1 MFEKDY
7 LMRLIQTL
15 MDAINRIINNI
26 DKGDIE
32 EAKKQLTDSY
42 KLLDNNESYF
52 FEKNYEEIVAFFKL
66 KEGNHLK
73 RVEILAEL
81 LFLDASIETDKII
94 KKNKIAKSEQLF
106 KHYLQFSKEYSFEI
120 KNKLALIETEL
131 EKF

>member
-7 LMRLIQTL
+7 LMLLIQTL

-52 FEKNYEEIVAFFKL
+52 FEKNYEEIVAFF
-66 KEGNHLK
+66 N
-73 RVEILAEL
+73 
-81 LFLDASIETDKII
+81 
-94 KKNKIAKSEQLF
+94 
-106 KHYLQFSKEYSFEI
+106 
-120 KNKLALIETEL
+120 
-131 EKF
+131 